1 MITYQTGNILHDQ
14 ADAIINTVNTVGV
27 MGKGLALQFK
37 KAFPD
42 NFKVYKKSC
51 DDNSLVTGQVL
62 SVSTNS
68 MNAPFYIINFPTKA
82 HWKEKSKL
90 EYIEQGLESLKAE
103 VKRLNL
109 KSVAIPALG
118 SGLGGL
124 PWHQVE
130 QLIQSSLSQLSS
142 VQWHVYPPQAAPKA
156 AAMLNNTKRP
166 KMTIGRA
173 AVLGLIDRYISTGF
187 GYRLSLLEVQKLVYF
202 LTAAGEPLNKVVF
215 QKHHFGPYSDV
226 LRHVLDKMEGHFI
239 SGYADGLNKPD
250 TPIVLNKD
258 TAQEALSFLDGHLDT
273 KNRFDKVA
281 KLIEGFESQNG
292 MELLSTVHWV
302 TTQEA
307 AGKVLTSDEL
317 IARVHSWNQRKSQMK
332 PSHILAAWKRL
343 KEQNWLEKKAPAV
356 LCRLKHQFSLYKLIP

>member
-1 MITYQTGNILHDQ
+1 VVLLEVIMITYQTGNILHDQ

-51 DDNSLVTGQVL
+51 DDKYLVTGQVL
-62 SVSTNS
+62 SVPLNS

-82 HWKEKSKL
+82 HWKGKSKL

-103 VKRLNL
+103 VTRLNL
-109 KSVAIPALG
+109 KSIAIPALG

-124 PWHQVE
+124 PWQEVE
-130 QLIQSSLSQLSS
+130 RLIQSSLSQLPD

-156 AAMLNNTKRP
+156 EAMPNNTKRP

-215 QKHHFGPYSDV
+215 QKHHFGPYADV

-250 TPIVLNKD
+250 TPIELNKD
-258 TAQEALSFLDGHLDT
+258 AAQEALNYLDEHLET

-307 AGKVLTSDEL
+307 EDKALTSDEL
-317 IARVHSWNQRKSQMK
+317 IARVHSWNKRKSEMK
-332 PSHILAAWKRL
+332 PSHILAAWNRL
-343 KEQNWLEKKAPAV
+343 KDQNWLDKKAPA
-356 LCRLKHQFSLYKLIP
+356 I

>member
-51 DDNSLVTGQVL
+51 DDKSLITGQVL
-62 SVSTNS
+62 TVPLSSL
-68 MNAPFYIINFPTKA
+68 NAPFYIINFPTKA
-82 HWKEKSKL
+82 HWRSKSKI
-90 EYIEQGLESLKAE
+90 EYIEQGLLSLKDE

-124 PWHQVE
+124 PWREVE
-130 QLIQSSLSQLSS
+130 TAIHHSLSDMPDIE
-142 VQWHVYPPQAAPKA
+142 WKIYPPQSAPAAETMP
-156 AAMLNNTKRP
+156 NQTKRP

-173 AVLGLIDRYISTGF
+173 AVIGLIDRYISTGF

-202 LTAAGEPLNKVVF
+202 LTATGEPLNKVVF
-215 QKHHFGPYSDV
+215 KKYHYGPYADV
-226 LRHVLDKMEGHFI
+226 LRHVLDRMEGHFI
-239 SGYADGLNKPD
+239 TGYADGINKPE
-250 TPIVLNKD
+250 TPIELKLDASKEAFTFLESCSETKERFNQV
-258 TAQEALSFLDGHLDT
+258 AQ
-273 KNRFDKVA
+273 
-281 KLIEGFESQNG
+281 LIEGYESQHG

-302 TTQEA
+302 LTQEC
-307 AGKVLTSDEL
+307 KNSDLTSEEL
-317 IARVHSWNQRKSQMK
+317 ITKVHSWNPKKSQMK
-332 PSHILAAWKRL
+332 PAHILAAWNRL
-343 KEQNWLEKKAPAV
+343 KNQHWLDKVAPAV
-356 LCRLKHQFSLYKLIP
+356 NH